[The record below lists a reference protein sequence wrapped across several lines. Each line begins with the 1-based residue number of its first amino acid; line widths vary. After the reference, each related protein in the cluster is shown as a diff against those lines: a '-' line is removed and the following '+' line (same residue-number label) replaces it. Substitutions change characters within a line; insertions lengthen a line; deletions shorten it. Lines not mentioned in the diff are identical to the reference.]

1 MKSFLLLAGAVL
13 VFSGCKKTPVAQQ
26 ELEDKLLGKW
36 QFRGAEGGLTGK
48 YEVVRP
54 DVNFVLEFN
63 PKYHFV
69 KTLNGKV
76 TEEGPYDLI
85 TTKSIH
91 TGKDDNA
98 IRFNVTDTTP
108 YNGEIISISNDTLSI
123 ANNTYDGYGATY
135 VRIK

>member
-13 VFSGCKKTPVAQQ
+13 VFSGCKKTSAAQQ
-26 ELEDKLLGKW
+26 ELDDKLLGKW
-36 QFRGAEGGLTGK
+36 QLKGSGGRLTGK
-48 YEVVRP
+48 YEAVRP

-85 TTKSIH
+85 TTKSIY
-91 TGKDDNA
+91 TAKDDHA

-108 YNGEIISISNDTLSI
+108 YDGQLISVNQDTLSI
-123 ANNTYDGYGATY
+123 ADNTYDGYASTY